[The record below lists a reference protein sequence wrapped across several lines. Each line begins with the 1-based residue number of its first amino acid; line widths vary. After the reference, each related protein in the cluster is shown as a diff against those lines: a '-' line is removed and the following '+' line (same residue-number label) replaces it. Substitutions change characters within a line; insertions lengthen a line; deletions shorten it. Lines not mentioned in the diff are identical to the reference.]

1 MNIDQPIK
9 VTTEIFPS
17 LGAMD
22 GNIIFYSV
30 TALAMATL
38 LISLACMLHPKLQ
51 SYAKQAIFS
60 GLVGGLLTL
69 GLLSTFLML
78 HVMYYPWSIVL
89 FFSIGFLLFA
99 GVYFLCKLVN
109 NSFASIRKHHA

>member
-1 MNIDQPIK
+1 MSIDQPIQ
-9 VTTEIFPS
+9 VTKEVFPS

-51 SYAKQAIFS
+51 PHVKQAMFS
-60 GLVGGLLTL
+60 GLIGGLLTL
-69 GLLSTFLML
+69 GFLSTLLML
-78 HVMYYPWSIVL
+78 HVMYYPWSILL
-89 FFSIGFLLFA
+89 FFSIGFVLFA
-99 GVYFLCKLVN
+99 WFYFLCNLVN
-109 NSFASIRKHHA
+109 RSFASIRKRQA